1 MSRRRAFNGRPTV
14 YVVCTDK
21 EDHKERRLGGW
32 YWDEQGNIQ
41 SLARTSGQNTPRV
54 ARWNFKCPVDTCRR
68 NVPWRTESLE
78 RRRPAAE
85 RALREHGAALV
96 IDVSRF

>member
-1 MSRRRAFNGRPTV
+1 VSHRRAFNGRPTV
-14 YVVCTDK
+14 YMVCTNK
-21 EDHKERRLGGW
+21 EDHRERRLGGW

-54 ARWNFKCPVDTCRR
+54 ARWNFPCPSCPR
-68 NVPWRTESLE
+68 NLVWRTESLE

-85 RALREHGAALV
+85 RVLREHGEALV